1 MAGICEWHWSLER
14 SGCGRYHLTMILN
27 TLCSWSIRSIALAVL
42 LSAPVIAQERGYYR
56 EPALHDQTL
65 VFVAEGDLW
74 TVGLEGGLA
83 RRLTSHAGV
92 EQAPAISPDGREVL
106 FSATYDGP
114 TEVYTMPIAGGV
126 PARITWEEESSIAI
140 GWAPDGDVLYKTYRH
155 STLPDWKLVRFD
167 RESLVRQVIPLSQAS
182 DGAFDE
188 SGDTLFF
195 VRPGFHRNNTRR
207 YQGGTA
213 RNLWRF
219 TTGDTEATN
228 MTVDFAGGDHSPMV
242 HGGRV
247 YWVNDQSGMMNLW
260 SMTALG
266 EERTQLTEHSE
277 WEVKTPSMDASG
289 ETARIVY
296 QLGADVWSYDPGTDE
311 SQLIDI
317 RLQSDFEQLAE
328 IWEEKPLDYLTR
340 MAIDEEGEHVVLT
353 SRGRAFVFP
362 VGHGRRLQVDRK
374 PGVRYR
380 DVVFLDSDR
389 LLLLSDES
397 GEVEFETRPAN
408 GIGEAVPLSKDGTTL
423 RFEGHP
429 SPEATHIAFEDKNNE
444 LKILEVTTGVE
455 TLVTTDREG
464 VRDFTWSPDGNWL
477 CYSHYTPNT
486 FTSLW
491 LYELATGQRT
501 LLTSDRTNSYSATF
515 SSDGKW
521 IYFLSDR
528 SLKSSVSSPWGPRQP
543 EPYFDRTMEIYQISL
558 VAGERPTFW
567 PDDELTT
574 KEDSEEENDED
585 IQDDEDADTEESDDL
600 VIDVHGIASRLWR
613 VPVAAGN
620 YSGLQATEKT
630 LFFVSS
636 EAGGTRDLKGLKVAY
651 DEKPVTV
658 LGDVSGY
665 ELSGN
670 GKKLLV
676 RQKKNFYVVPAKAG
690 KAKLDDAKVDLSG
703 WSFPISLREDYRQM
717 FIDGWRLERDY
728 FYDPAMHGLDWEGV
742 RDKYLPLVDRVTTR
756 AELSHLLGEVVAELS
771 ALHVSVRGGDQRKG
785 DDNARIGAL
794 GARLR
799 RDANLGGFVVEH
811 IFQHDADYPAERSPL
826 GDPYHSVPAGAVLL
840 AINGTPT
847 LSVSDIGELLR
858 NQIGNPVR
866 IQLRDTAGSEPR
878 DILVEPIA
886 RESSLRYSDWEQGRR
901 AKVEVEGAGN
911 IGYVHL
917 RAMSGS
923 NLTEWYRNFY
933 PVFNRGGLIVDVRHN
948 PGGNIDSL
956 ILEKL
961 IRKAWFYWQSRNGEP
976 YWNMNYAF
984 RGHMVVLVDERTGS
998 DGEAFAE
1005 GFRRLGCGP
1014 VIGARTWGGEIWLSS
1029 NNRMSDNG
1037 LARAPQTGV
1046 YGPEGEWLIEGHG
1059 VDPDIV
1065 VDNLPHATFNNGDA
1079 QLDKAIEVLLKKL
1092 EEDPRAVP
1100 KHPAYPDKSYPPK

>member
-1 MAGICEWHWSLER
+1 MAFTFLSL
-14 SGCGRYHLTMILN
+14 T
-27 TLCSWSIRSIALAVL
+27 
-42 LSAPVIAQERGYYR
+42 SAHAQQRGYYR

-65 VFVAEGDLW
+65 VFAAEGDLW

-92 EQAPAISPDGREVL
+92 EQAPSISSDGREVL

-126 PARITWEEESSIAI
+126 PTRITWEDENSIAI

-167 RESLVRQVIPLSQAS
+167 RGSLTRDVIPLSQAS
-182 DGAFDE
+182 DGVFDE
-188 SGDTLFF
+188 SGETLFF

-213 RNLWRF
+213 RDLWRF
-219 TTGDTEATN
+219 STGDAEATN
-228 MTVDFAGGDHSPMV
+228 LTSDFAGGDHSPMAR
-242 HGGRV
+242 GGRI
-247 YWVNDQSGMMNLW
+247 YWVNDRSGMMNLW
-260 SMTALG
+260 SMTASG
-266 EERTQLTEHSE
+266 EERMQHTEHSE
-277 WEVKTPSMDASG
+277 WDLKTPSMDASG
-289 ETARIVY
+289 RTARVVY
-296 QLGADVWSYDPGTDE
+296 QLGADLWSYDPDTDG
-311 SQLIDI
+311 SKLIDI

-328 IWEEKPLDYLTR
+328 VWEEKPLDYLTN
-340 MAIDEEGEHVVLT
+340 MDLDEEGERIALT

-362 VGHGRRLQVDRK
+362 VKHGRRLQVDRK

-380 DVVFLDSDR
+380 DVVFMDSDR

-408 GIGEAVPLSKDGTTL
+408 GIGESAQISKGGTTL
-423 RFEGHP
+423 RFEGVP
-429 SPEATHIAFEDKNNE
+429 SPDATHVAFENKNSE
-444 LKILEVTTGVE
+444 LTILEVATGVE
-455 TLVTTDREG
+455 TIVTTDREG
-464 VRDFTWSPDGNWL
+464 VYDFAWSPSGDWL

-486 FTSLW
+486 FTRLW
-491 LYELATGQRT
+491 LYELATGERT
-501 LLTSDRTNSYSATF
+501 LLTTDRTNSYSATF
-515 SSDGKW
+515 APDGKW

-528 SLKSSVSSPWGPRQP
+528 SLKSSVGSPWGARQP
-543 EPYFDRTMEIYQISL
+543 EPHFDRTVEIYQISL
-558 VAGERPTFW
+558 AQGERPTFW
-567 PDDELTT
+567 PDDELTV
-574 KEDSEEENDED
+574 KEGDDDEKANDEKDDDVEEDSE
-585 IQDDEDADTEESDDL
+585 L
-600 VIDVHGIASRLWR
+600 VVDVDGIASRLWR
-613 VPVAAGN
+613 VPIAAGN
-620 YSGLQATEKT
+620 YSSLRATEKT
-630 LFFVSS
+630 LFFVSN
-636 EAGGTRDLKGLKVAY
+636 ETGGTRDLMGLEIGHDK
-651 DEKPVTV
+651 KPVAV
-658 LGDVSGY
+658 LADVNSY
-665 ELSGN
+665 VLSGN

-676 RQKKNFYVVPAKAG
+676 RQKKNFYVVPAKAA

-703 WSFPISLREDYRQM
+703 WSFPISLREDYRQL

-728 FYDPAMHGLDWEGV
+728 FYDPAMHGLDWEAV

-785 DDNARIGAL
+785 EDNARIGAL

-799 RDANLGGFVVEH
+799 RDVELGGFVVEH
-811 IFQHDADYPAERSPL
+811 IFQSDPDYPAERSPL
-826 GDPYHSVPAGAVLL
+826 ADPYHAVPEGAILL

-866 IQLRDTAGSEPR
+866 IELRDAVGSEAR

-886 RESSLRYSDWEQGRR
+886 REARLRYSDWEQGRR
-901 AKVEVEGAGN
+901 MKVEAGGAGK

-948 PGGNIDSL
+948 PGGNIDSI

-961 IRKAWFYWQSRNGEP
+961 IRKAWFYWQPRNGEP

-1029 NNRMSDNG
+1029 NNRLSDRG

-1046 YGPEGEWLIEGHG
+1046 YDSEGEWLIEGHG
-1059 VDPDIV
+1059 VDPDFV

-1100 KHPAYPDKSYPPK
+1100 EHPAYPDKSYPPK